1 MKRLAL
7 LLPLL
12 ALAAALRAAAAGP
25 FTTTHADGWGVD
37 DRSAAPGGGVTA
49 TELPP
54 ALRGARRAE
63 VPATLAGRPVTA
75 LAPGLFAGCTNLAE
89 AALPASLAA
98 IPDDCFRGCRRLRG
112 VAIPAGAESV
122 GERAFEGCAALRRI
136 ALPDG
141 VRSLGRRALAD
152 CANLREADLGRCA
165 EVGAE
170 ALAGCARLERVRFPE
185 APGATLGERALA
197 DCRSLR
203 EARLGAGAAAVGA
216 SAFEGCAALEGVE
229 LPPTV
234 ESIGERAL
242 AGCAALRVAS
252 MPAGEGGGARALRIG
267 AGAFEGCP
275 ALVAAAFGATGPLE
289 LEEGAFRDCTALRE
303 ARFGASSGR
312 LAPAVFRGCRSLCAA
327 TVPPGVTE
335 LPEKCFADCSAL
347 VSLRLPPTL
356 VSVGAR
362 ALRGCTALRR
372 LELPSAEVRFARDA
386 LAGCDALIVAWPSDD
401 PATAAGVP
409 ARELASRGMVAGAPR
424 SGAAP
429 AGPAAA
435 TGAERVGP
443 VLWSWRP
450 APEGDGAEI
459 VGAEPVLTAGLFRD
473 FPEGAIEWLLE
484 QGDLTVPE
492 TLGGMP
498 VAALGP
504 GALRGLGPMRV
515 AVPASV
521 RRVGAGAI
529 AAAGLEGLSFAG
541 APPALDPE
549 WIAREPGD
557 DDPLDYLEYPAAFAR
572 EWETALDPPLPSA
585 RPGAAGA
592 AEGAFVGEEEA
603 LGVRWTYSVRDGR
616 AWVGAGPG
624 RPAVPPGTAGALEI
638 PERLGGL
645 PVGGIA
651 PCAFLGM
658 DRIGSV
664 RVGGARRDF
673 EIGDLA
679 FRDCSALTNLSWDA
693 DCDVASIGAEALRGC
708 TALARLDA
716 RGVRRFGAA
725 AFAGCTALRSLRVGA
740 GRFGGPDALPPLF
753 AAGCT
758 ALDDMEL
765 PVGSI
770 GRGAFRGCS
779 SLRAVWISPSL
790 RVLGADAFAGCTALR
805 VFGTDPSA
813 GCSPW
818 RRPNLP
824 EGCTR
829 VGPRAFDRTPLA
841 PAADGAAAADAPEAD
856 PFGPPAALESSDE
869 DANSVAALAVAPAR
883 LELPPDVPSCATLR
897 VSLAGIGDP
906 DVDRAPANLALVL
919 DRSAAMRGEPF
930 ERARDAVLDA
940 LPRLRER
947 DVVTVVAFGRRA
959 EILADAE
966 PATPRTR
973 AALAARLRAL
983 EPDAADPVAAL
994 FGGVAAGAA
1003 GLRKGAAL
1011 LGSGAAGAVPR
1022 LVLVSGS
1029 PTGAGHAGPD
1039 APGDFHRLGESLAK
1053 EGFAV
1058 SAVGAA
1064 PGCPA
1069 DALAAL
1075 AEGSGGSFLAPGTPA
1090 AAAAAAA
1097 AEIDAALR
1105 VAATAATLAV
1115 RFRGGARPV
1124 AASGAG
1130 VALAESALA
1139 GEDSVRAILGPV
1151 VLGRETALDIR
1162 VEFPARAPGET
1173 APFARAE
1180 ASWILP
1186 DGRIGGATATLS
1198 ATFSEPR

>member
-1 MKRLAL
+1 MKRPLL

-12 ALAAALRAAAAGP
+12 APLALAAGP

-37 DRSAAPGGGVTA
+37 DRTAAPGGGVTA

-89 AALPASLAA
+89 ATLPASLAA

-112 VAIPAGAESV
+112 IAIPAGAESV

-197 DCRSLR
+197 GCRSLR

-335 LPEKCFADCSAL
+335 LPEECFADCSAL

-386 LAGCDALIVAWPSDD
+386 LAGCDALLVAWPSDD

-409 ARELASRGMVAGAPR
+409 ARELAARGLAAGAPR
-424 SGAAP
+424 PGSVGGAAP
-429 AGPAAA
+429 AGPAAPA
-435 TGAERVGP
+435 GTERIGSA
-443 VLWSWRP
+443 LWSWRP

-459 VGAEPVLTAGLFRD
+459 VGAEPAFTAGLFRD

-498 VAALGP
+498 VAAIGP
-504 GALRGLGPMRV
+504 DAFRDLPPTRL

-521 RRVGAGAI
+521 RRIGARAVP
-529 AAAGLEGLSFAG
+529 AERLEKLSFAG

-549 WIAREPGD
+549 WIARGPGD
-557 DDPLDYLEYPAAFAR
+557 DDPLDFLECPPAFAR
-572 EWETALDPPLPSA
+572 EWEAALDPPLPSA

-658 DRIGSV
+658 DAIGSV
-664 RVGGARRDF
+664 RIGGARANF
-673 EIGDLA
+673 EIGDRA
-679 FRDCSALTNLSWDA
+679 FRGCTALTNLSWDA
-693 DCDVASIGAEALRGC
+693 ACSVASIGAEALRDC

-716 RGVRRFGAA
+716 TGVRRFGAA
-725 AFAGCTALRSLRVGA
+725 ALAGCTALETLRIGGA
-740 GRFGGPDALPPLF
+740 GGGGPDALPPLF

-758 ALDDMEL
+758 ALDSMEL
-765 PVGSI
+765 PVGAI

-779 SLRAVWISPSL
+779 SLRAVWLSPSL
-790 RVLGADAFAGCTALR
+790 RILGSGAFAGCTALR
-805 VFGTDPSA
+805 RAEVPGS
-813 GCSPW
+813 
-818 RRPNLP
+818 
-824 EGCTR
+824 CTR
-829 VGPRAFDRTPLA
+829 VGPGAFDRTPLA
-841 PAADGAAAADAPEAD
+841 PAADGADGAAAATEREPFD
-856 PFGPPAALESSDE
+856 PPVAFHDE
-869 DANSVAALAVAPAR
+869 EENAVAALSVAPSW
-883 LELPPDVPSCATLR
+883 LSLPSDTPSCATLR
-897 VSLAGIGDP
+897 VSVAGVAFPRSG
-906 DVDRAPANLALVL
+906 RAPVNLALVL

-930 ERARDAVLDA
+930 ERVRDAALAALPKLDARDT
-940 LPRLRER
+940 
-947 DVVTVVAFGRRA
+947 VTVVAFGRRA
-959 EILADAE
+959 EVLAHAE
-966 PATPRTR
+966 PATDRVR
-973 AALAARLRAL
+973 AALAARLGAL
-983 EPDAADPVAAL
+983 EPEADAPAAAL

-1003 GLRKGAAL
+1003 GLRARASLGRAGGGANL
-1011 LGSGAAGAVPR
+1011 LLVVSGGPAGAG
-1022 LVLVSGS
+1022 L
-1029 PTGAGHAGPD
+1029 A
-1039 APGDFHRLGESLAK
+1039 APGDFRRLGASFAK
-1053 EGFAV
+1053 EGIAV
-1058 SAVGAA
+1058 AAVGAA
-1064 PGCPA
+1064 PARPA

-1075 AEGSGGSFLAPGTPA
+1075 AEGSGGSFSDPGSPDGA
-1090 AAAAAAA
+1090 AAAV
-1097 AEIDAALR
+1097 AEEVDAALR
-1105 VAATAATLAV
+1105 VCSDGGGITV
-1115 RFRGGARPV
+1115 RFRDGARPV
-1124 AASGAG
+1124 AVSGVDGARI
-1130 VALAESALA
+1130 
-1139 GEDSVRAILGPV
+1139 EDDVVIAALGPIV
-1151 VLGRETALDIR
+1151 FGREQAIDIR
-1162 VEFPARAPGET
+1162 VEFPARAPGRT

-1180 ASWILP
+1180 ANWLVC
-1186 DGRIGGATATLS
+1186 DGSSGGFGGAVVPCT